1 MTITAQDITPIFDI
15 NIYIKWMT
23 ELYPKEEDRQC
34 SKALSLQCAKW
45 VDANRSDITRLY
57 TINATDM
64 MEIGTTPAGF
74 DEFCLTSYVI
84 MKFNDQLMD
93 AIHDEISDLTQA
105 FPWMP

>member
-15 NIYIKWMT
+15 QTYIKWM
-23 ELYPKEEDRQC
+23 KEHD

-45 VDANRSDITRLY
+45 VDANRADITRLY
-57 TINATDM
+57 TINATDL

-74 DEFCLTSYVI
+74 DVFCLTSYVI